1 MTLDDDRDGL
11 ECNPQPAGRS
21 VDLPQRPKK
30 AKKQPPQRTIEE
42 FWDKFTTKHK
52 GKIWTVLPS
61 NGYARTKAAN
71 MPEGV
76 IKGHRAIR
84 SYEKAKAECIAAV
97 EKIASECQRVNQKYR
112 DPHFDIEF
120 DLKMG
125 RRYCLNGLI
134 RADREMQPKSV
145 KRVTVSCG
153 RSYTLERSRLNPA
166 RISSMTRNSTSRGLR
181 LPMSDKVEMG
191 IVGLWRRYVRLGTR
205 RI

>member
-1 MTLDDDRDGL
+1 MTREDDLDAL
-11 ECNPQPAGRS
+11 ECNLQPGGRS
-21 VDLPQRPKK
+21 SKDAHRTRK

-76 IKGHRAIR
+76 IKGHRAMR
-84 SYEKAKAECIAAV
+84 SYEKAKTECVAAV

-120 DLKMG
+120 DLKMR
-125 RRYCLNGLI
+125 RRYCLNGLTKS
-134 RADREMQPKSV
+134 DREMKPMSV
-145 KRVTVSCG
+145 KRVTVS
-153 RSYTLERSRLNPA
+153 
-166 RISSMTRNSTSRGLR
+166 
-181 LPMSDKVEMG
+181 
-191 IVGLWRRYVRLGTR
+191 
-205 RI
+205 